1 MASKSPMAVNK
12 SATPAWMRVVIVL
25 VIISFAGAG
34 IAVIISSLTGG
45 GTPTAGSGS
54 TATGGIFADTNQP
67 RVDAAQAAAQANPDN
82 PDIVIQVGHAYY
94 EWAVQIYQSG
104 QVSAATPMWL
114 SAVVYYDQVL
124 ELRPDDEVALGNK
137 AFALYYAQDPRA
149 PQALRAFLDGAAGS
163 TVLQQQLETARGM
176 LAELESAPTPSEPAT
191 TTP

>member
-82 PDIVIQVGHAYY
+82 ADIVIQVGHAYY